1 MNSKDLRQEIEIKRP
16 RYLIKYKPLLE
27 AISNKGTSGGGD
39 YVRFGPFYQTYMYA
53 FMIGYRKGECV
64 PIVESGDKSDTFADM
79 SHWRPSA
86 MLDYIL
92 MLILSESKEKMNFT
106 WMELEAMKEE
116 EGKDAVKK
124 IITRIEGYAN
134 AGLEHLQTLY
144 NTKKEMFR
152 DPFVFVN
159 ILRDIK

>member
-16 RYLIKYKPLLE
+16 RYLAKYKPLLE

-39 YVRFGPFYQTYMYA
+39 YVRFGPFYQTFMYA
-53 FMIGYRKGECV
+53 FMIGYRKGDCV
-64 PIVESGDKSDTFADM
+64 PIFEGSDKSETFADI

-86 MLDYIL
+86 MIDYVL
-92 MLILSESKEKMNFT
+92 MLILTESKEKLGFS
-106 WMELEAMKEE
+106 WIELEAMKEE

-124 IITRIEGYAN
+124 MITRIEGYAN
-134 AGLEHLQTLY
+134 AGLDYLQTLY
-144 NTKKEMFR
+144 DTKKEMFR

-159 ILRDIK
+159 ILKDIK